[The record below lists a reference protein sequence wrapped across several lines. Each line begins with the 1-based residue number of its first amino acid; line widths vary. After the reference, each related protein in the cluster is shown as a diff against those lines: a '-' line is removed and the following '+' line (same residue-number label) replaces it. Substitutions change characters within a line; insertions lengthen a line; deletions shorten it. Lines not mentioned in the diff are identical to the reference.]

1 MVMVCVYIFS
11 SYFQYFIYL
20 SSAPLCMCSTS
31 DELAEVYLPLQE
43 IDADEAPA
51 R

>member
-1 MVMVCVYIFS
+1 MIMVCVYIFS
-11 SYFQYFIYL
+11 TFICP
-20 SSAPLCMCSTS
+20 SLCMCSAS
-31 DELAEVYLPLQE
+31 DELAEVYLRLQE